1 MSWDVFVFNA
11 PPHIAT
17 MDQIPHDFLPPP
29 LGPASDIG
37 RRLRESVAAVDLSD
51 PRWGRVLGETWS
63 IELSMGAAATV
74 ESIMLHVQGGGDDV
88 LTVIARIAAAVDAR
102 ALDISTGE
110 FLTGDLSQTA
120 GWHGFQ
126 RHRDGT
132 T

>member
-17 MDQIPHDFLPPP
+17 MDEIPIDFLPPP
-29 LGPASDIG
+29 LGAASDVG
-37 RRLRESVAAVDLSD
+37 KRLRESVEAVDLTD
-51 PRWGRVLGETWS
+51 PTWCRVLGETWS
-63 IELSMGAAATV
+63 IELSLGADDPV
-74 ESIMLHVQGGGDDV
+74 EAIMLYVRGGGDDV
-88 LTVIARIAAAVDAR
+88 LTVIARIAAAVEAR

-126 RHRDGT
+126 RGEHGA
-132 T
+132 